1 MMSQSMKVVIRVLL
15 ACSFFQLAA
24 CSVVYSVN
32 PVGENPVQ
40 LDAQQW
46 DGDWR
51 GTEGVMKIKVKDAE
65 AGILQ
70 VAWIEDMELQQFDVY
85 LMESNGWQFFNVKDE
100 EDENDASD
108 GYVWGR
114 IRYHENTILLWDP
127 DIRKFRSLVRD
138 GTLPGEARKSG
149 KDKQNESDVVL
160 EKLTQAHLLLITSE
174 EKGVLFDW
182 DEPLVLLKISD

>member
-1 MMSQSMKVVIRVLL
+1 MNDSVQVIGKLL
-15 ACSFFQLAA
+15 LTNVFMLLCACSA
-24 CSVVYSVN
+24 VYSVD
-32 PVGENPVQ
+32 PLGENPVQ

-51 GTEGVMKIKVKDAE
+51 GAEGVMKIKVKDAE

-85 LMESNGWQFFNVKDE
+85 LLESNGWQFFNVKDE
-100 EDENDASD
+100 EDENDPSD

-160 EKLTQAHLLLITSE
+160 DKLTQAHLLLITSE